1 MQSAQGT
8 MGKNTQCHAVHNHE
22 TESDLIRVG
31 GGGGGSSGKQILYR
45 NAPQEAAALVLF
57 FLEIAKSAG
66 VMN

>member
-1 MQSAQGT
+1 MQRAQGT

-31 GGGGGSSGKQILYR
+31 GGGSSSGKQILYR
-45 NAPQEAAALVLF
+45 NAPLEAALVLF